1 MQRQPISPLIIILA
15 VVAFL
20 TACTPAAHYDG
31 RLAAADSLMHDR
43 PDSALAI
50 LQALHPDSL
59 ATQGDHA
66 YRDLLLT
73 QARYKCYITA
83 TTDSAINRALHYY
96 RHHSHEQ
103 EKLTRAYIYKG
114 AVMEELGHP
123 DSAMHYYKTAEAT
136 AAPDDYFNLAYT
148 KMRIAT
154 MYTNNYAMDGQ
165 DIKNYEEALK
175 LFYKA
180 HSKFYV
186 FSCLHNLGCLYRDHE
201 PQKAKTL
208 LLKALSMSKE
218 EKDTA
223 RIIEGYHA
231 LIVLYFYQ
239 QQYEQALRLIK
250 KAIQTSNKIQNPS
263 FFSSVSNVYARM
275 CLPDSA
281 MHYLGFA
288 QLHDSLDDSK
298 SRIYYIESLSEIAL
312 ARGDT
317 VKYLNLELLEKHLSD
332 SLVSNPQKIDISI
345 SENTANASINDIYN
359 KRLSRTRGVIIMI
372 VIVFCLV
379 FSIILFFYYNRMKRY
394 HSIIKDIK
402 NEAAEQLS
410 VLKRLQHNI
419 DKMKIKDKQTN
430 DFIKTQ
436 LSILQEITIACYNEK
451 DSKLNKQVKKI
462 VQLQNSETQRWSQLY
477 DYIDAEYNG
486 ILYNTRT
493 KYPQLN
499 DKDLLLISLCC
510 LGFSYIQIAIIM
522 GYSNATSIG
531 TIKTRLSQ
539 KMGLNCSLNEYIADY
554 TTPTSQQ

>member
-96 RHHSHEQ
+96 RRHSHEQ

-223 RIIEGYHA
+223 RIIEDYHA

-263 FFSSVSNVYARM
+263 FWTSVSNVYARM
-275 CLPDSA
+275 GLPDSA

-379 FSIILFFYYNRMKRY
+379 FSIILRP
-394 HSIIKDIK
+394 S
-402 NEAAEQLS
+402 
-410 VLKRLQHNI
+410 
-419 DKMKIKDKQTN
+419 
-430 DFIKTQ
+430 
-436 LSILQEITIACYNEK
+436 
-451 DSKLNKQVKKI
+451 
-462 VQLQNSETQRWSQLY
+462 
-477 DYIDAEYNG
+477 
-486 ILYNTRT
+486 
-493 KYPQLN
+493 
-499 DKDLLLISLCC
+499 
-510 LGFSYIQIAIIM
+510 
-522 GYSNATSIG
+522 
-531 TIKTRLSQ
+531 
-539 KMGLNCSLNEYIADY
+539 
-554 TTPTSQQ
+554 

>member
-96 RHHSHEQ
+96 RRHSHEQ

-263 FFSSVSNVYARM
+263 FWTSVSNVYARM
-275 CLPDSA
+275 GLPDSA

-317 VKYLNLELLEKHLSD
+317 VKYLNLVKVLILLYVSELS
-332 SLVSNPQKIDISI
+332 
-345 SENTANASINDIYN
+345 
-359 KRLSRTRGVIIMI
+359 M
-372 VIVFCLV
+372 
-379 FSIILFFYYNRMKRY
+379 
-394 HSIIKDIK
+394 
-402 NEAAEQLS
+402 
-410 VLKRLQHNI
+410 
-419 DKMKIKDKQTN
+419 
-430 DFIKTQ
+430 
-436 LSILQEITIACYNEK
+436 
-451 DSKLNKQVKKI
+451 
-462 VQLQNSETQRWSQLY
+462 
-477 DYIDAEYNG
+477 
-486 ILYNTRT
+486 
-493 KYPQLN
+493 
-499 DKDLLLISLCC
+499 
-510 LGFSYIQIAIIM
+510 
-522 GYSNATSIG
+522 
-531 TIKTRLSQ
+531 TIKKKNYML
-539 KMGLNCSLNEYIADY
+539 L
-554 TTPTSQQ
+554 

>member
-1 MQRQPISPLIIILA
+1 MPARSVIWFFIGTKIGELRGKARCDPSETCVDPPFRYPAAPDGCDHGVERRA
-15 VVAFL
+15 VVERAEEKVRAGFER
-20 TACTPAAHYDG
+20 ADG

-263 FFSSVSNVYARM
+263 FWTSVSNVYARM
-275 CLPDSA
+275 GLPDSA

-317 VKYLNLELLEKHLSD
+317 VKYLNLELLEKHS
-332 SLVSNPQKIDISI
+332 
-345 SENTANASINDIYN
+345 
-359 KRLSRTRGVIIMI
+359 
-372 VIVFCLV
+372 
-379 FSIILFFYYNRMKRY
+379 
-394 HSIIKDIK
+394 
-402 NEAAEQLS
+402 
-410 VLKRLQHNI
+410 
-419 DKMKIKDKQTN
+419 
-430 DFIKTQ
+430 
-436 LSILQEITIACYNEK
+436 SIL
-451 DSKLNKQVKKI
+451 
-462 VQLQNSETQRWSQLY
+462 LY
-477 DYIDAEYNG
+477 LES
-486 ILYNTRT
+486 R
-493 KYPQLN
+493 
-499 DKDLLLISLCC
+499 
-510 LGFSYIQIAIIM
+510 
-522 GYSNATSIG
+522 
-531 TIKTRLSQ
+531 
-539 KMGLNCSLNEYIADY
+539 E
-554 TTPTSQQ
+554 